1 MISNRKTGLL
11 IAAIVALVFGALTVF
26 SGGRAL
32 FGGADARAAV
42 GDAVPFVLWF
52 NFLAGFAYVV
62 AGIGLLLR
70 HRPALWLSLG
80 IGGHGVGLP
89 GLRVHV
95 LQGGA
100 EMRTVGAMILR
111 IAVWAA
117 ISVVAIRNL
126 GEIVE
131 IQAIDALP
139 SNRSSKE
146 PPGPLIHVPG
156 GATPRSS
163 LWNLSQTLRHKGDAL
178 ELPSA
183 VALASHRT
191 VRKPGPEI
199 CPMAFGLYP
208 WRTRRAK
215 VFHASLSVWLAI
227 WVLAAWATKSD
238 ASAAE
243 ATRACTLS
251 DRLVRMI
258 GTRAPKASPAESA
271 PAR

>member
-80 IGGHGVGLP
+80 ILVATGLVFLAF
-89 GLRVHV
+89 GVHV

-100 EMRTVGAMILR
+100 YEMRTVGAMILR

-126 GEIVE
+126 G
-131 IQAIDALP
+131 
-139 SNRSSKE
+139 
-146 PPGPLIHVPG
+146 
-156 GATPRSS
+156 
-163 LWNLSQTLRHKGDAL
+163 
-178 ELPSA
+178 
-183 VALASHRT
+183 
-191 VRKPGPEI
+191 
-199 CPMAFGLYP
+199 
-208 WRTRRAK
+208 
-215 VFHASLSVWLAI
+215 
-227 WVLAAWATKSD
+227 KS
-238 ASAAE
+238 
-243 ATRACTLS
+243 
-251 DRLVRMI
+251 
-258 GTRAPKASPAESA
+258 
-271 PAR
+271 